1 MNVFSGWRERNCYF
15 GRVQIGRSREVH
27 PLLRTAIISCRKST
41 SNSCDEVACVQE
53 EVGGNDD
60 DDGGGGGGGGVVGL
74 SELLLGGSFPTASLP
89 TIVSPGSDSAQ
100 AAHVPKFHFSAGC
113 ILPLVVVGIYI
124 LLQIWIIR

>member
-60 DDGGGGGGGGVVGL
+60 DDGGGGGGGVVGL

-89 TIVSPGSDSAQ
+89 TIVSPGSDPLKLLMYQNSTSLH
-100 AAHVPKFHFSAGC
+100 AATISG
-113 ILPLVVVGIYI
+113 GNIYFTANMDN
-124 LLQIWIIR
+124 QIVRY

>member
-1 MNVFSGWRERNCYF
+1 M
-15 GRVQIGRSREVH
+15 H

-60 DDGGGGGGGGVVGL
+60 DDGGGGGGGVVGL

-89 TIVSPGSDSAQ
+89 TIVSPGSDPLKLLMYQNSTSLQ
-100 AAHVPKFHFSAGC
+100 AAYCH
-113 ILPLVVVGIYI
+113 Y
-124 LLQIWIIR
+124 